1 MTGPGK
7 RRLQAM
13 KTARDRQYFVGDFR
27 MNMRCRCFSSSLVQG
42 LFLLVYFIFIT
53 VVPAPAASPLTIRVG
68 YYENPPKLFNLDQGA
83 PRGIFAEILADI
95 AKKENWNLQWVPGTW
110 QEGLARLE
118 SGAIDILP
126 DVAYSLKRAEKYAF
140 SDEPVLINWAVLY
153 TRNDLHIH
161 SLLDLEGKKVAV
173 MRGSIHTDGPEGIK
187 NQAKE
192 FNLSCAF
199 IEFDNYQEV
208 FLALQNDVAD
218 VGVVNRLFGATSQ
231 ELFDV
236 RPTTVV
242 FNPRHLKFAFPPDGV
257 HTPYLKKTIDSH
269 LRNASLTP
277 NSRIQQIIRSYL
289 QGESL
294 EDDGNDGKQGIHL
307 TPEEKEWIRSHPKI
321 RVGVDPEFAPFE
333 FFDKNNRYS
342 GFASD
347 YISILN
353 RRLGLNLE
361 IVRRPP
367 WKKVMSMVEKE
378 KIDVLPAV
386 GFTADRSR
394 FLAFSTPY
402 IGFYRM
408 IFCRTEAPFISGP
421 ADLHDLSIAVQVDSS
436 HAGWIREHTGFTP
449 VYYDTL
455 EEVIKA
461 VSSGKSD
468 VFIGNLAASTY
479 WIRKLNITN
488 LRAAA
493 PVSMKRQLLHM
504 AVRKD
509 WPILVGILNKGLA
522 SITPQQSEE
531 IRDRW
536 TASGYNVGLSS
547 QTVWQRIAMIVV
559 PALLIIAFFWYW
571 NRRLKREITLRK
583 KAEKA
588 LLDSQK
594 QLEDRV
600 QDRTRELAEANVS
613 LKREMLEKDRLQ
625 TQLHRLEKME
635 ALGLMAGGVAHD
647 LNNILTGIVGYP
659 DFLLVDLPEDSPL
672 RRPLEAIK
680 DSGSRAA
687 AVVADLLTIARGA
700 VVERQP
706 MNLSIV
712 IEEYLHSPEF
722 KEIKSCFP
730 SITCTT
736 VAAPDLKNI
745 LCSPVHIKKCVMN
758 LLTNGFEAI
767 AAEGTVSLETKN
779 ITFDESKNN
788 PSPGPGDWV
797 TLCVS
802 DTGPGISPEDMEH
815 IFEPFYSKKVMG
827 RSGTGLGLA
836 IVWNTVHDH
845 GGSIRVNSSS
855 KGTSFMLF
863 FPVTDQTEST
873 QPEQLAN
880 SRLKGNGERILVVD
894 DEAQQREIATKM
906 LTSMEYSV
914 DSVDSGEEAVRFLR
928 NNRIDLLV
936 LDMIMT
942 PGMSGLEAYKEI
954 LRIRPGQKA
963 IIVSGFSE
971 NEEVMEVMQL
981 GATCFIRKPYTYA
994 RLGTAV
1000 KQELHSLREV
1010 LPAQPAPG
1018 SSS

>member
-1 MTGPGK
+1 MQQNK
-7 RRLQAM
+7 I
-13 KTARDRQYFVGDFR
+13 
-27 MNMRCRCFSSSLVQG
+27 NMRCRCFSSSLVQG

-53 VVPAPAASPLTIRVG
+53 AVPAPAASPLTIRVG
-68 YYENPPKLFNLDQGA
+68 YYENRPKLFNLDQGA

-118 SGAIDILP
+118 SGAIDIMP
-126 DVAYSLKRAEKYAF
+126 DVAYSLKRAEKYEF

-161 SLLDLEGKKVAV
+161 SLLDLEGKRVAV

-187 NQAKE
+187 NQVKE
-192 FNLSCAF
+192 FNLSCEF

-208 FLALQNDVAD
+208 FLALQNGVAD
-218 VGVVNRLFGATSQ
+218 VGVVNRLFGAASQ

-257 HTPYLKKTIDSH
+257 HTSYLKKTIDSH
-269 LRNASLTP
+269 LRNASLTLD
-277 NSRIQQIIRSYL
+277 SRIQQIIRSNL
-289 QGESL
+289 QGLPL
-294 EDDGNDGKQGIHL
+294 EGTGGEGETSIHL
-307 TPEEKEWIRSHPKI
+307 TAKEKEWIRSHPKI

-367 WKKVMSMVEKE
+367 WKEVMSMVEKE

-386 GFTADRSR
+386 GFTAERSR
-394 FLAFSTPY
+394 FLAFTTPY

-421 ADLHDLSIAVQVDSS
+421 EDLHDLTIAVQVDSS
-436 HAGWIREHTGFTP
+436 HAGWLREHTGFTP
-449 VYYDTL
+449 VYFDTL

-461 VSSGKSD
+461 VSSGDAD

-488 LRAAA
+488 LQAAA
-493 PVSMKRQLLHM
+493 PVSMERQLLYM

-509 WPILVGILNKGLA
+509 WPILTDLLNKGLA
-522 SITPQQSEE
+522 SISPREAEE
-531 IRDRW
+531 IRNRW
-536 TASGYNVGLSS
+536 TASGYSVGLSS
-547 QTVWQRIAMIVV
+547 RAVWQRIGLIVAAAICIV
-559 PALLIIAFFWYW
+559 ALFWFW
-571 NRRLKREITLRK
+571 NRRLKKEIELRK
-583 KAEKA
+583 KAERA

-600 QDRTRELAEANVS
+600 RDRTSELAEANVS
-613 LKREMLEKDRLQ
+613 LKREILEKDRLQ
-625 TQLHRLEKME
+625 TKLRRSEKME
-635 ALGLMAGGVAHD
+635 VLGLMAGGVAHD

-659 DFLLVDLPEDSPL
+659 DLLLIDLPEGSPL
-672 RRPLEAIK
+672 RRPLEVIK

-687 AVVADLLTIARGA
+687 AVVSDLLTVARG
-700 VVERQP
+700 VVLDKQP
-706 MNLSIV
+706 VQLNVLID
-712 IEEYLHSPEF
+712 EYLQSPEYR
-722 KEIKSCFP
+722 EIKSRFP
-730 SITCTT
+730 DITCTT
-736 VAAPDLKNI
+736 TADPDLKNI

-758 LLTNGFEAI
+758 LLSNGFEAI
-767 AAEGTVSLETKN
+767 GGEGTVSVETQN
-779 ITFDESKNN
+779 ATFDERQDSEA
-788 PSPGPGDWV
+788 PGPGEWV
-797 TLCVS
+797 MLCVS
-802 DTGPGISPEDMEH
+802 DTGPGISPEDMDH

-845 GGSIRVNSSS
+845 GGSIRIESSS
-855 KGTSFMLF
+855 RGTSFTLF
-863 FPVTDQTEST
+863 FPVTDTSESSG
-873 QPEQLAN
+873 PDHLSNVEIE
-880 SRLKGNGERILVVD
+880 GNGERILVVD
-894 DEAQQREIATKM
+894 DEAQQREIGAGM
-906 LTSMEYSV
+906 LVSMGYTV
-914 DSVDSGEEAVRFLR
+914 DTVGSGEEAVRFLK
-928 NNRIDLLV
+928 NNRVDLLI
-936 LDMIMT
+936 LDMIME
-942 PGMSGLEAYKEI
+942 PGMGGLETYKKI
-954 LRIRPGQKA
+954 LRIHPGQKA
-963 IIVSGFSE
+963 IIISGFSE
-971 NEEVMEVMQL
+971 NEEVMEAIGL
-981 GATCFIRKPYTYA
+981 GAGGFIRKPYTYTQ
-994 RLGTAV
+994 LGIAV
-1000 KQELHSLREV
+1000 RQELQSPEEST
-1010 LPAQPAPG
+1010 PSQPSAGAP
-1018 SSS
+1018 S